1 MDLLSVAV
9 GFILGYLMHRIYD
22 YYSPFIVLMGSEV
35 YRGKMQ
41 LDSNVEDKIVDLVKE
56 KFQKD
61 HAIRIPKEKLKMK
74 EVRIRPD
81 GLVYSLKILTDKD
94 PDRLAP
100 EKLYQFQEYLNSR
113 IGQIRSQKE
122 EILDQNERDQNS

>member
-9 GFILGYLMHRIYD
+9 GIVVGYLMHRIYD
-22 YYSPFIVLMGSEV
+22 YYSPFVVLIGSEV

-41 LDSNVEDKIVDLVKE
+41 IDSNVEDNIVDLVKE
-56 KFQKD
+56 KFQRD
-61 HAIRIPKEKLKMK
+61 HAVRIPKEKLKMK

-81 GLVYSLKILTDKD
+81 GLVYSMKILTDKD

-100 EKLYQFQEYLNSR
+100 EKLHDFQRYMKSR
-113 IGQIRSQKE
+113 ISEIRSQKE
-122 EILDQNERDQNS
+122 EILDQNEEDQNS